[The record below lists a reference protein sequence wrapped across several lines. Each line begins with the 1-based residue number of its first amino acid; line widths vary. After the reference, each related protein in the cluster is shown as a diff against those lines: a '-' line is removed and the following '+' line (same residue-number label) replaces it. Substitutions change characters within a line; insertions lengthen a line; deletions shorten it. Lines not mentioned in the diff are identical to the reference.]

1 MTSAP
6 PPDPARRSDTRLSST
21 KLGRQLDRLRS
32 ISLALPEVTEE
43 LTWETEVNFRV
54 RNKIFLFPGQGDQ
67 VMVKAE
73 RDELPALLGDHRFR
87 PAPYLA
93 RGGWVVLDI
102 SGGPGAQAVDWDE
115 VTELIHTSYCLIAP
129 KRLAGRVRPC

>member
-1 MTSAP
+1 MATVK
-6 PPDPARRSDTRLSST
+6 RRTATQLA
-21 KLGRQLDRLRS
+21 KQLDRMRA
-32 ISLALPEVTEE
+32 IALALPEATEE
-43 LTWETEVNFRV
+43 LTWETSINFRV
-54 RNKIFLFPGQGDQ
+54 RNKIFLFPGSGDQ

-73 RDELPALLGDHRFR
+73 REELPALLADPRFR

-102 SGGPGAQAVDWDE
+102 GDAGEPVDWDE

-129 KRLAGRVRPC
+129 KRLAAQVAPA